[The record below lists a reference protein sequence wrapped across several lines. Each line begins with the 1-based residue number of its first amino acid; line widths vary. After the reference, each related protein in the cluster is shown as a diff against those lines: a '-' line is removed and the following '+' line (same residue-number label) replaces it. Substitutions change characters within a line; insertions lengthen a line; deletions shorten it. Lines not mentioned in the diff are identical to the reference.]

1 MDKIHAM
8 QLFIRVA
15 DLESFSRAAETL
27 ALPKGSVSRQIQ
39 ALENRLGTQL
49 LHRTTRRVSLTQDGM
64 VYYERAK
71 DLLAN
76 LDELDGMFQ
85 HDPSSISG
93 RLRVDMPVGV
103 ARNLVIPKLP
113 AFLQHYPGIELEL
126 SSSDRLVDVIREGFD
141 CVVRVGTLKDSGLIA
156 RPLGKLSVINCAS
169 PDYLTRF
176 GYPETLG
183 DLGAARP
190 GLRLPGAMD
199 AYEQGVR
206 AILGQ
211 LVSVAMAARLTA
223 KVAAG
228 WGEPLAEAPGYVLFP
243 TPEALSR
250 ADPQAL
256 KALGMPLRRAEAL
269 IHLARAAL
277 SGELP
282 LTAPADIDAGLRQL
296 QALPG
301 IGRWTA
307 NYFALRGWQAKD
319 IFLPDDYLI
328 KQRFPGM
335 TPAAIARYARRWQP
349 MRSYA
354 LLHIWYTDD
363 WIPAAE

>member
-1 MDKIHAM
+1 MVLLPWTPPYDWAWMVGFLQARAVAGVERFHDGGYSRSFGVEGHRGLIHLTPDEEA
-8 QLFIRVA
+8 QGL
-15 DLESFSRAAETL
+15 
-27 ALPKGSVSRQIQ
+27 
-39 ALENRLGTQL
+39 
-49 LHRTTRRVSLTQDGM
+49 RVSLSPGLQPVAEICYARIGQLF
-64 VYYERAK
+64 
-71 DLLAN
+71 DLAC
-76 LDELDGMFQ
+76 DARQ
-85 HDPSSISG
+85 
-93 RLRVDMPVGV
+93 V
-103 ARNLVIPKLP
+103 AR
-113 AFLQHYPGIELEL
+113 
-126 SSSDRLVDVIREGFD
+126 
-141 CVVRVGTLKDSGLIA
+141 
-156 RPLGKLSVINCAS
+156 
-169 PDYLTRF
+169 
-176 GYPETLG
+176 TLG
-183 DLGAARP
+183 DLAQARP
-190 GLRLPGAMD
+190 GLRLPGALD
-199 AYEQGVR
+199 AFEQAVR
-206 AILGQ
+206 AVLGQ

-228 WGEPLAEAPGYVLFP
+228 WGELLAEAPGYVLFP

-296 QALPG
+296 QTLPG

-363 WIPAAE
+363 WAPAAE

>member
-1 MDKIHAM
+1 MVLLPWTPPYDWAWMVGFLQARAVAGVERFHDGGYSRSFGVEGHRGLIHLAPDEEAQGLRVTLSPGLQPVAEICYARIG
-8 QLFIRVA
+8 QLFDLACDPRQVA
-15 DLESFSRAAETL
+15 GALGSLAE
-27 ALPKGSVSRQIQ
+27 
-39 ALENRLGTQL
+39 
-49 LHRTTRRVSLTQDGM
+49 
-64 VYYERAK
+64 
-71 DLLAN
+71 
-76 LDELDGMFQ
+76 
-85 HDPSSISG
+85 
-93 RLRVDMPVGV
+93 
-103 ARNLVIPKLP
+103 
-113 AFLQHYPGIELEL
+113 
-126 SSSDRLVDVIREGFD
+126 
-141 CVVRVGTLKDSGLIA
+141 
-156 RPLGKLSVINCAS
+156 
-169 PDYLTRF
+169 
-176 GYPETLG
+176 
-183 DLGAARP
+183 ARP
-190 GLRLPGAMD
+190 GLRLPGALD
-199 AYEQGVR
+199 AFEQAVR
-206 AILGQ
+206 AVLGQ

-296 QALPG
+296 QTLPG

-363 WIPAAE
+363 WAPAAE

>member
-1 MDKIHAM
+1 MVLLPWTPPYDWAWMVGFLQARAVAGVERFHDGGYSRSFRVAGHGGLIHLAPDEEAQGLRVTLSPGLQPVAEICYARIG
-8 QLFIRVA
+8 QLF
-15 DLESFSRAAETL
+15 DLAC
-27 ALPKGSVSRQIQ
+27 
-39 ALENRLGTQL
+39 
-49 LHRTTRRVSLTQDGM
+49 
-64 VYYERAK
+64 
-71 DLLAN
+71 
-76 LDELDGMFQ
+76 
-85 HDPSSISG
+85 DPQQ
-93 RLRVDMPVGV
+93 V
-103 ARNLVIPKLP
+103 AR
-113 AFLQHYPGIELEL
+113 
-126 SSSDRLVDVIREGFD
+126 
-141 CVVRVGTLKDSGLIA
+141 
-156 RPLGKLSVINCAS
+156 
-169 PDYLTRF
+169 
-176 GYPETLG
+176 TLG
-183 DLGAARP
+183 DLAQARP
-190 GLRLPGAMD
+190 GLRLPGALD
-199 AYEQGVR
+199 AFEQAVR
-206 AILGQ
+206 AVLGQ

-296 QALPG
+296 QTLPG

-328 KQRFPGM
+328 KQRFTGM

-363 WIPAAE
+363 WAPAAE

>member
-1 MDKIHAM
+1 MVLLPWTPPYDWAWMVGFLQARAVAGVERFHDGGYSRSFGVEGHRGLIHLTPDEEAQGLRVTLSPGLQPVAEICYARIG
-8 QLFIRVA
+8 QLF
-15 DLESFSRAAETL
+15 DLACDPRQAA
-27 ALPKGSVSRQIQ
+27 R
-39 ALENRLGTQL
+39 
-49 LHRTTRRVSLTQDGM
+49 
-64 VYYERAK
+64 
-71 DLLAN
+71 
-76 LDELDGMFQ
+76 
-85 HDPSSISG
+85 
-93 RLRVDMPVGV
+93 
-103 ARNLVIPKLP
+103 
-113 AFLQHYPGIELEL
+113 
-126 SSSDRLVDVIREGFD
+126 
-141 CVVRVGTLKDSGLIA
+141 
-156 RPLGKLSVINCAS
+156 
-169 PDYLTRF
+169 
-176 GYPETLG
+176 TLG
-183 DLGAARP
+183 DLAQARP
-190 GLRLPGAMD
+190 GLRLPGALD
-199 AYEQGVR
+199 AFEQAVR
-206 AILGQ
+206 AVLGQ

-228 WGEPLAEAPGYVLFP
+228 WGEPLAEAPGSVLFP

-296 QALPG
+296 QTLPG

-363 WIPAAE
+363 WAPAAE

>member
-1 MDKIHAM
+1 MVLLPWTPPYDWAWMVGFLQARAVAGVERFHDGGYSRSFGVEGHRGLIHLTPDEEA
-8 QLFIRVA
+8 QGL
-15 DLESFSRAAETL
+15 
-27 ALPKGSVSRQIQ
+27 
-39 ALENRLGTQL
+39 
-49 LHRTTRRVSLTQDGM
+49 RVSL
-64 VYYERAK
+64 
-71 DLLAN
+71 
-76 LDELDGMFQ
+76 
-85 HDPSSISG
+85 S
-93 RLRVDMPVGV
+93 
-103 ARNLVIPKLP
+103 
-113 AFLQHYPGIELEL
+113 
-126 SSSDRLVDVIREGFD
+126 
-141 CVVRVGTLKDSGLIA
+141 
-156 RPLGKLSVINCAS
+156 
-169 PDYLTRF
+169 
-176 GYPETLG
+176 
-183 DLGAARP
+183 P
-190 GLRLPGAMD
+190 GLRLPGALD
-199 AYEQGVR
+199 AFEQAVR
-206 AILGQ
+206 AVLGQ

-296 QALPG
+296 QTLPG

-363 WIPAAE
+363 WAPAAE

>member
-1 MDKIHAM
+1 MVLLPRTPPYDWAWMVGFLQARAVAGVERFHDGGYSRSFGVEGHRGLIHLAPDEEAQGLRVTLSPGLQPVAEICYARIG
-8 QLFIRVA
+8 QLF
-15 DLESFSRAAETL
+15 DLACD
-27 ALPKGSVSRQIQ
+27 PRQ
-39 ALENRLGTQL
+39 
-49 LHRTTRRVSLTQDGM
+49 
-64 VYYERAK
+64 
-71 DLLAN
+71 
-76 LDELDGMFQ
+76 
-85 HDPSSISG
+85 
-93 RLRVDMPVGV
+93 V
-103 ARNLVIPKLP
+103 AR
-113 AFLQHYPGIELEL
+113 A
-126 SSSDRLVDVIREGFD
+126 
-141 CVVRVGTLKDSGLIA
+141 
-156 RPLGKLSVINCAS
+156 LGSLAQ
-169 PDYLTRF
+169 
-176 GYPETLG
+176 
-183 DLGAARP
+183 ARP
-190 GLRLPGAMD
+190 GLRLPGALD
-199 AYEQGVR
+199 AFEQAVR
-206 AILGQ
+206 AVLGQ

-228 WGEPLAEAPGYVLFP
+228 WGEPLAEAPGSVLFP

-296 QALPG
+296 QTLPG

-363 WIPAAE
+363 WAPAAE

>member
-1 MDKIHAM
+1 MVLLPWTPPYDWAWMVGFLQARAVAGVERFHDGGYSRSFRVAGHGGLIHLAPDEEAQGLRVTLSPGLQPVAEICYARIG
-8 QLFIRVA
+8 QLF
-15 DLESFSRAAETL
+15 DLAC
-27 ALPKGSVSRQIQ
+27 
-39 ALENRLGTQL
+39 
-49 LHRTTRRVSLTQDGM
+49 
-64 VYYERAK
+64 
-71 DLLAN
+71 
-76 LDELDGMFQ
+76 
-85 HDPSSISG
+85 DPQQ
-93 RLRVDMPVGV
+93 V
-103 ARNLVIPKLP
+103 AR
-113 AFLQHYPGIELEL
+113 
-126 SSSDRLVDVIREGFD
+126 
-141 CVVRVGTLKDSGLIA
+141 
-156 RPLGKLSVINCAS
+156 
-169 PDYLTRF
+169 
-176 GYPETLG
+176 TLG
-183 DLGAARP
+183 DLAQARP
-190 GLRLPGAMD
+190 GLRLPGALD
-199 AYEQGVR
+199 AFEQAVR
-206 AILGQ
+206 AVLGQ

-228 WGEPLAEAPGYVLFP
+228 WGEPLADAPGYVLFP

-250 ADPQAL
+250 ADPQGL

-363 WIPAAE
+363 WAPAAE

>member
-1 MDKIHAM
+1 MVLLPWTPPYDWAWMVGFLQARAVAGVERFHDGGYSRSFGVEGHRGLIHLAPDEEAQGLRVTLSPGLRPVAEICYARIG
-8 QLFIRVA
+8 QLFDLACDPQQVA
-15 DLESFSRAAETL
+15 GVLGSLAE
-27 ALPKGSVSRQIQ
+27 
-39 ALENRLGTQL
+39 
-49 LHRTTRRVSLTQDGM
+49 
-64 VYYERAK
+64 
-71 DLLAN
+71 
-76 LDELDGMFQ
+76 
-85 HDPSSISG
+85 
-93 RLRVDMPVGV
+93 
-103 ARNLVIPKLP
+103 
-113 AFLQHYPGIELEL
+113 
-126 SSSDRLVDVIREGFD
+126 
-141 CVVRVGTLKDSGLIA
+141 
-156 RPLGKLSVINCAS
+156 
-169 PDYLTRF
+169 
-176 GYPETLG
+176 
-183 DLGAARP
+183 ARP
-190 GLRLPGAMD
+190 GLRLPGALD
-199 AYEQGVR
+199 AFEQAVR
-206 AILGQ
+206 AVLGQ

-296 QALPG
+296 QTLPG

-363 WIPAAE
+363 WAPAAE

>member
-1 MDKIHAM
+1 MVLLPWTPPYDWAWMVGFLQARAVAGVERFHDGCYSRSFRVAGHGGLIHLAPDEEAQGLRVTFSPGLQPVAEICYARIG
-8 QLFIRVA
+8 QLF
-15 DLESFSRAAETL
+15 DLAC
-27 ALPKGSVSRQIQ
+27 
-39 ALENRLGTQL
+39 
-49 LHRTTRRVSLTQDGM
+49 
-64 VYYERAK
+64 
-71 DLLAN
+71 
-76 LDELDGMFQ
+76 
-85 HDPSSISG
+85 DPQQ
-93 RLRVDMPVGV
+93 V
-103 ARNLVIPKLP
+103 AR
-113 AFLQHYPGIELEL
+113 
-126 SSSDRLVDVIREGFD
+126 
-141 CVVRVGTLKDSGLIA
+141 
-156 RPLGKLSVINCAS
+156 
-169 PDYLTRF
+169 
-176 GYPETLG
+176 TLG
-183 DLGAARP
+183 DLALARP
-190 GLRLPGAMD
+190 GLRLPGALD
-199 AYEQGVR
+199 AFEQAVR
-206 AILGQ
+206 AVLGQ

-228 WGEPLAEAPGYVLFP
+228 WGEPLADAPGYVLFP

-250 ADPQAL
+250 ADPQGL

-296 QALPG
+296 QTLPG
-301 IGRWTA
+301 IGPWTA

-363 WIPAAE
+363 WAPAAE

>member
-1 MDKIHAM
+1 MVLLPWTPPYDWAWMVGFLQARAVAGVERFHDGGYSRSFGVEGHRGLIHLAPDEEAQGLRVTLSPGLQPVAEICYARIG
-8 QLFIRVA
+8 QLFDLACDPQQVA
-15 DLESFSRAAETL
+15 GALGPLAE
-27 ALPKGSVSRQIQ
+27 
-39 ALENRLGTQL
+39 
-49 LHRTTRRVSLTQDGM
+49 
-64 VYYERAK
+64 
-71 DLLAN
+71 
-76 LDELDGMFQ
+76 
-85 HDPSSISG
+85 
-93 RLRVDMPVGV
+93 
-103 ARNLVIPKLP
+103 
-113 AFLQHYPGIELEL
+113 
-126 SSSDRLVDVIREGFD
+126 
-141 CVVRVGTLKDSGLIA
+141 
-156 RPLGKLSVINCAS
+156 
-169 PDYLTRF
+169 
-176 GYPETLG
+176 
-183 DLGAARP
+183 ARP
-190 GLRLPGAMD
+190 GLRLPGALD
-199 AYEQGVR
+199 AFEQAVR
-206 AILGQ
+206 AVLGQ

-282 LTAPADIDAGLRQL
+282 LKAPADIDAGLRQL
-296 QALPG
+296 QSMPG

-363 WIPAAE
+363 WAPAAE

>member
-1 MDKIHAM
+1 MVLLPWTPPYDWAWMVGFLQARAVAGVERFHDGGYSRSFGVEGHRGLIHLAPDEEAQGLRVTLSPGLQPVAEICYARIG
-8 QLFIRVA
+8 QLFDLACDPRQVA
-15 DLESFSRAAETL
+15 GALGPLAE
-27 ALPKGSVSRQIQ
+27 
-39 ALENRLGTQL
+39 
-49 LHRTTRRVSLTQDGM
+49 
-64 VYYERAK
+64 
-71 DLLAN
+71 
-76 LDELDGMFQ
+76 
-85 HDPSSISG
+85 
-93 RLRVDMPVGV
+93 
-103 ARNLVIPKLP
+103 
-113 AFLQHYPGIELEL
+113 
-126 SSSDRLVDVIREGFD
+126 
-141 CVVRVGTLKDSGLIA
+141 
-156 RPLGKLSVINCAS
+156 
-169 PDYLTRF
+169 
-176 GYPETLG
+176 
-183 DLGAARP
+183 ARP
-190 GLRLPGAMD
+190 GLRLPGALD
-199 AYEQGVR
+199 AFEQAVR
-206 AILGQ
+206 AVLGQ

-228 WGEPLAEAPGYVLFP
+228 WGEPLAEAPGSVLFP

-296 QALPG
+296 QSMPG

-363 WIPAAE
+363 WAPAAE

>member
-1 MDKIHAM
+1 MVLLPWTPPYDWAWMVGFLQARAVAGVERFHDGGYSRSFRVAGHGGLIHLAPDEEAQGLRVTLSPGLQPVAEICYARIG
-8 QLFIRVA
+8 QLF
-15 DLESFSRAAETL
+15 DLAC
-27 ALPKGSVSRQIQ
+27 
-39 ALENRLGTQL
+39 
-49 LHRTTRRVSLTQDGM
+49 
-64 VYYERAK
+64 
-71 DLLAN
+71 
-76 LDELDGMFQ
+76 
-85 HDPSSISG
+85 DPQQ
-93 RLRVDMPVGV
+93 V
-103 ARNLVIPKLP
+103 AR
-113 AFLQHYPGIELEL
+113 
-126 SSSDRLVDVIREGFD
+126 
-141 CVVRVGTLKDSGLIA
+141 
-156 RPLGKLSVINCAS
+156 
-169 PDYLTRF
+169 
-176 GYPETLG
+176 TLG
-183 DLGAARP
+183 DLAQARP
-190 GLRLPGAMD
+190 GLRLPGALD
-199 AYEQGVR
+199 AFEQAVR
-206 AILGQ
+206 AVLGQ

-228 WGEPLAEAPGYVLFP
+228 WGEPLADAPGYVLFP

-250 ADPQAL
+250 ADPQGL

-296 QALPG
+296 QSLPG

>member
-1 MDKIHAM
+1 MVLLPWTPPYDWAWMVGFLQARAVAGVERFHDGGYSRSFRVVGHGGLVHLAPDEEAQGLRVTLSPGLQPVAEICYARIG
-8 QLFIRVA
+8 QLF
-15 DLESFSRAAETL
+15 DLAC
-27 ALPKGSVSRQIQ
+27 
-39 ALENRLGTQL
+39 
-49 LHRTTRRVSLTQDGM
+49 
-64 VYYERAK
+64 
-71 DLLAN
+71 
-76 LDELDGMFQ
+76 
-85 HDPSSISG
+85 DPQQ
-93 RLRVDMPVGV
+93 V
-103 ARNLVIPKLP
+103 AR
-113 AFLQHYPGIELEL
+113 
-126 SSSDRLVDVIREGFD
+126 
-141 CVVRVGTLKDSGLIA
+141 
-156 RPLGKLSVINCAS
+156 
-169 PDYLTRF
+169 
-176 GYPETLG
+176 TLG
-183 DLGAARP
+183 DLAQARP
-190 GLRLPGAMD
+190 GLRLPGALD
-199 AYEQGVR
+199 AFEQAVR
-206 AILGQ
+206 AVLGQ

-228 WGEPLAEAPGYVLFP
+228 WGEPLADAPGYVLFP

-250 ADPQAL
+250 ADPQGL

-296 QALPG
+296 QTLPG

-363 WIPAAE
+363 WAPAAE

>member
-1 MDKIHAM
+1 MVLLPWTPPYDWAWMVGFLQARAVAGVERFHDGGYSRSFGVEGHRGLIHLAPDEEAQGLRVTLSPGLQPVAEICYARIG
-8 QLFIRVA
+8 QLF
-15 DLESFSRAAETL
+15 DLACD
-27 ALPKGSVSRQIQ
+27 PRQ
-39 ALENRLGTQL
+39 
-49 LHRTTRRVSLTQDGM
+49 
-64 VYYERAK
+64 
-71 DLLAN
+71 
-76 LDELDGMFQ
+76 
-85 HDPSSISG
+85 
-93 RLRVDMPVGV
+93 V
-103 ARNLVIPKLP
+103 AR
-113 AFLQHYPGIELEL
+113 A
-126 SSSDRLVDVIREGFD
+126 
-141 CVVRVGTLKDSGLIA
+141 
-156 RPLGKLSVINCAS
+156 LGSLAQ
-169 PDYLTRF
+169 
-176 GYPETLG
+176 
-183 DLGAARP
+183 ARP
-190 GLRLPGAMD
+190 GLRLPGALD
-199 AYEQGVR
+199 AFEQAVR
-206 AILGQ
+206 AVLGQ

-243 TPEALSR
+243 TPKALSR

-296 QALPG
+296 QSLPG

>member
-1 MDKIHAM
+1 MVLLPWTPPYDWVWMVGFLQARAVAGVERFHDGGYSRS
-8 QLFIRVA
+8 FRVA
-15 DLESFSRAAETL
+15 GHGGLIHL
-27 ALPKGSVSRQIQ
+27 APDEEAQGL
-39 ALENRLGTQL
+39 
-49 LHRTTRRVSLTQDGM
+49 RVSLSPGLQPVAEICYARIGQLF
-64 VYYERAK
+64 
-71 DLLAN
+71 DLAC
-76 LDELDGMFQ
+76 
-85 HDPSSISG
+85 DPQQ
-93 RLRVDMPVGV
+93 V
-103 ARNLVIPKLP
+103 AR
-113 AFLQHYPGIELEL
+113 
-126 SSSDRLVDVIREGFD
+126 
-141 CVVRVGTLKDSGLIA
+141 
-156 RPLGKLSVINCAS
+156 
-169 PDYLTRF
+169 
-176 GYPETLG
+176 TLG
-183 DLGAARP
+183 DLAQARP
-190 GLRLPGAMD
+190 GLRLPGALD
-199 AYEQGVR
+199 AFEQAVR
-206 AILGQ
+206 AVLGQ

-228 WGEPLAEAPGYVLFP
+228 WGEPLADAPCYVLFP

-250 ADPQAL
+250 ADPQGL

-296 QALPG
+296 QTLPG

-363 WIPAAE
+363 WAPAAE

>member
-1 MDKIHAM
+1 MVLLPWTPPYDWAWMVGFLQARAVAGVEHFDERGYRRSFGIAGHRGLIHLAPDEEAQGLRVTLSPGLQPVAEICYARIG
-8 QLFIRVA
+8 QLFDLACDPRQVA
-15 DLESFSRAAETL
+15 GALGSLAE
-27 ALPKGSVSRQIQ
+27 
-39 ALENRLGTQL
+39 
-49 LHRTTRRVSLTQDGM
+49 
-64 VYYERAK
+64 
-71 DLLAN
+71 
-76 LDELDGMFQ
+76 
-85 HDPSSISG
+85 
-93 RLRVDMPVGV
+93 
-103 ARNLVIPKLP
+103 
-113 AFLQHYPGIELEL
+113 
-126 SSSDRLVDVIREGFD
+126 
-141 CVVRVGTLKDSGLIA
+141 
-156 RPLGKLSVINCAS
+156 
-169 PDYLTRF
+169 
-176 GYPETLG
+176 
-183 DLGAARP
+183 ARP
-190 GLRLPGAMD
+190 GLRLPGALD
-199 AYEQGVR
+199 AFEQAVR
-206 AILGQ
+206 AVLGQ

-296 QALPG
+296 QSLPG

>member
-1 MDKIHAM
+1 MVLLPWTPPYDWAWMVGFLQARAVAGVERFHDGGYSRSFGVEGHRGLIHLTPDEEA
-8 QLFIRVA
+8 QGL
-15 DLESFSRAAETL
+15 
-27 ALPKGSVSRQIQ
+27 
-39 ALENRLGTQL
+39 
-49 LHRTTRRVSLTQDGM
+49 RVSLSPGLQPVAEICYARIGQLF
-64 VYYERAK
+64 
-71 DLLAN
+71 DLAC
-76 LDELDGMFQ
+76 
-85 HDPSSISG
+85 DP
-93 RLRVDMPVGV
+93 RQV
-103 ARNLVIPKLP
+103 AR
-113 AFLQHYPGIELEL
+113 A
-126 SSSDRLVDVIREGFD
+126 
-141 CVVRVGTLKDSGLIA
+141 
-156 RPLGKLSVINCAS
+156 LGSLAQ
-169 PDYLTRF
+169 
-176 GYPETLG
+176 
-183 DLGAARP
+183 ARP
-190 GLRLPGAMD
+190 GLRLPGALD
-199 AYEQGVR
+199 AFELAVR
-206 AILGQ
+206 AVLGQ

-228 WGEPLAEAPGYVLFP
+228 WGELLAEAPGYVLFP

-296 QALPG
+296 QTLPG

-363 WIPAAE
+363 WAPAAE

>member
-1 MDKIHAM
+1 MVLLPWTPSYDWAWMVGFLQARAVAGVERFHDGGYSRTFRVAGHGGLIHLAPDEEAQGLRVTLSPGLQPVAEICYARIG
-8 QLFIRVA
+8 QLF
-15 DLESFSRAAETL
+15 DLAC
-27 ALPKGSVSRQIQ
+27 
-39 ALENRLGTQL
+39 
-49 LHRTTRRVSLTQDGM
+49 
-64 VYYERAK
+64 
-71 DLLAN
+71 
-76 LDELDGMFQ
+76 
-85 HDPSSISG
+85 DPQQ
-93 RLRVDMPVGV
+93 V
-103 ARNLVIPKLP
+103 AR
-113 AFLQHYPGIELEL
+113 
-126 SSSDRLVDVIREGFD
+126 
-141 CVVRVGTLKDSGLIA
+141 
-156 RPLGKLSVINCAS
+156 
-169 PDYLTRF
+169 
-176 GYPETLG
+176 TLG
-183 DLGAARP
+183 DLAQARP
-190 GLRLPGAMD
+190 GLRLPGALD
-199 AYEQGVR
+199 AFEQAVR
-206 AILGQ
+206 AVLGQ

-228 WGEPLAEAPGYVLFP
+228 WGEPLADAPGYVLFP

-250 ADPQAL
+250 ADPQGL

-296 QALPG
+296 QTLPG

-363 WIPAAE
+363 WAPAAE

>member
-1 MDKIHAM
+1 MVLLPWTPPYDWAWMVGFLQARAVAGVERFHDGGYSRSFGVEGHRGLIHLAPDEEAQGLRVTLSPGLQPVAEICYARIG
-8 QLFIRVA
+8 QLFDLACDPRQVA
-15 DLESFSRAAETL
+15 GALGPLAE
-27 ALPKGSVSRQIQ
+27 
-39 ALENRLGTQL
+39 
-49 LHRTTRRVSLTQDGM
+49 
-64 VYYERAK
+64 
-71 DLLAN
+71 
-76 LDELDGMFQ
+76 
-85 HDPSSISG
+85 
-93 RLRVDMPVGV
+93 
-103 ARNLVIPKLP
+103 
-113 AFLQHYPGIELEL
+113 
-126 SSSDRLVDVIREGFD
+126 
-141 CVVRVGTLKDSGLIA
+141 
-156 RPLGKLSVINCAS
+156 
-169 PDYLTRF
+169 
-176 GYPETLG
+176 
-183 DLGAARP
+183 ARP
-190 GLRLPGAMD
+190 GLHLPGALD
-199 AYEQGVR
+199 AFEQAVR
-206 AILGQ
+206 AVLGQ

-296 QALPG
+296 QTLPG

-363 WIPAAE
+363 WAPAAE

>member
-1 MDKIHAM
+1 MVLLPWTPPYDWAWMVGFLQARAVAGVERFHDGGYSRSFGVEGHRGLIHLAPDKEA
-8 QLFIRVA
+8 QGL
-15 DLESFSRAAETL
+15 
-27 ALPKGSVSRQIQ
+27 
-39 ALENRLGTQL
+39 
-49 LHRTTRRVSLTQDGM
+49 RVSLSPGLQPVAEICYARIGQLF
-64 VYYERAK
+64 
-71 DLLAN
+71 DLAC
-76 LDELDGMFQ
+76 
-85 HDPSSISG
+85 DP
-93 RLRVDMPVGV
+93 RQV
-103 ARNLVIPKLP
+103 AR
-113 AFLQHYPGIELEL
+113 A
-126 SSSDRLVDVIREGFD
+126 
-141 CVVRVGTLKDSGLIA
+141 
-156 RPLGKLSVINCAS
+156 
-169 PDYLTRF
+169 
-176 GYPETLG
+176 LG
-183 DLGAARP
+183 DLAQARP
-190 GLRLPGAMD
+190 GLRLPGALD
-199 AYEQGVR
+199 AFEQAVR
-206 AILGQ
+206 AVLGQ

-296 QALPG
+296 QTLPG

-363 WIPAAE
+363 WAPAAE